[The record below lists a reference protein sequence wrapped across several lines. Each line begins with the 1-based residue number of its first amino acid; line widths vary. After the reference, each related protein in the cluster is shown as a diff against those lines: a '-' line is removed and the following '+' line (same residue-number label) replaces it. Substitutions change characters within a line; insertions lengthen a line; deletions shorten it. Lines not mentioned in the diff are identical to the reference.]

1 MCYPMKLSASQAAK
15 ETGKSIPTI
24 TRAIKSG
31 KLSAQ
36 KTETGGFEIDPAELF
51 RVFDRVTETAND
63 TPTKLGHE
71 TPNGNEALQAKLEAK
86 DEQIVLLLSERDD
99 LRRRLDQEAEE
110 RRKLTALLTYQ
121 SENPVSA
128 PAVAADK
135 RKPSW
140 WPFGRANH

>member
-1 MCYPMKLSASQAAK
+1 MKLSASQAAK

-31 KLSAQ
+31 KLSAH

-63 TPTKLGHE
+63 TPPKLGHE
-71 TPNGNEALQAKLEAK
+71 TPNDNGVLQAKLEAK
-86 DEQIVLLLSERDD
+86 DEQIALLMSERDD

-110 RRKLTALLTYQ
+110 RRKLTARLLTYQ
-121 SENPVSA
+121 PENPVSA
-128 PAVAADK
+128 PAVALEK

-140 WPFGRANH
+140 WPFGRAND

>member
-1 MCYPMKLSASQAAK
+1 MKLSASQAAK

-31 KLSAQ
+31 KLSAH

-51 RVFDRVTETAND
+51 RVFDRVTETDND
-63 TPTKLGHE
+63 TPTKLGRE
-71 TPNGNEALQAKLEAK
+71 TPNDNGVLQAKLEAK
-86 DEQIVLLLSERDD
+86 DEQIALLMSERDD

-121 SENPVSA
+121 PENSVSA
-128 PAVAADK
+128 PAVASDK
-135 RKPSW
+135 RKRSW
-140 WPFGRANH
+140 WPFGRAND